1 MVSTKFHYVTVQLQK
16 ADIPADA
23 TTDLTLPGGNA
34 GLKVPEGYEFV
45 PFLVQGSLNDFPTA
59 GTAVFKVTVD
69 GEEISPGPE
78 ANLSDE
84 VQAAVDV
91 IRVGAIAGIPA
102 GSVVGVSITTSADF
116 AAETLDAD
124 GILIGLMKPAN

>member
-1 MVSTKFHYVTVQLQK
+1 MVSTKFSYLTVQFQK
-16 ADIPADA
+16 ADIPANA

-34 GLKVPEGYEFV
+34 GLKVPEGYEFT

-59 GTAVFKVTVD
+59 GTAVFKVTKD

-91 IRVGAIAGIPA
+91 IRVGAIAGVPA
-102 GSVVGVSITTSADF
+102 GSVVGVSVTTSADF